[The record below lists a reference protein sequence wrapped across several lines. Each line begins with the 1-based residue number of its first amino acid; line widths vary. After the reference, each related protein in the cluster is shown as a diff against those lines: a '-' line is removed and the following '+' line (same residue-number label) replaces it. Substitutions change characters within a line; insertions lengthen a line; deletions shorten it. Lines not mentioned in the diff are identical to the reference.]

1 MEVKRDIVC
10 NQQQGWFSRLWGTRG
25 QRKLGEFIEH
35 RTQKEIFG
43 FRRNQIGH
51 EIEGQTRRTKHLF
64 RCHNV
69 SSPKTNL
76 ERDHGFACSVRG
88 VFWGVVV
95 GLRPAPG
102 CICKR
107 WNWNICFLNS
117 GSETTCHDLGWLNTF
132 HNLSNFIVSVVRAY
146 FNINLIGSL
155 LAFSHAC
162 FGTANLFYGRASLV
176 EVCFCKIL
184 SISIQNPELKFHS
197 NQVKSRSRSSV
208 GFLSGFAV
216 DTVSAESY
224 SLGLRDAQE
233 QRLTRLLGV
242 LVEEHSSLR
251 PSIHRMCF
259 CWREVKGKEKL
270 FWRCICRWQWTRAW
284 CLMIGC
290 QEVSNKELQKALR
303 HMRKAEDQYYSSK
316 GWPFGLNLSWEAR
329 FKTCVAVTCSHGSQ
343 ALRFWSCDDRCQKNY
358 DKYNMARQTAATQQ
372 CTNHDI
378 ISGYHTR
385 KD

>member
-1 MEVKRDIVC
+1 MFCTWSVLRCRCGSSACSWLHLQKA
-10 NQQQGWFSRLWGTRG
+10 
-25 QRKLGEFIEH
+25 KL
-35 RTQKEIFG
+35 
-43 FRRNQIGH
+43 
-51 EIEGQTRRTKHLF
+51 KHLF
-64 RCHNV
+64 FELRFGNYLPWFRVTEYLSQPEQFYSFCRSCLFQHKFDWFTPCIFTCLFRHSQPTLRKSKSCRGLFLQHFVHINSKSGIEV
-69 SSPKTNL
+69 SLK
-76 ERDHGFACSVRG
+76 
-88 VFWGVVV
+88 
-95 GLRPAPG
+95 PG
-102 CICKR
+102 QTHTHTDS
-107 WNWNICFLNS
+107 FLS
-117 GSETTCHDLGWLNTF
+117 S
-132 HNLSNFIVSVVRAY
+132 
-146 FNINLIGSL
+146 
-155 LAFSHAC
+155 
-162 FGTANLFYGRASLV
+162 
-176 EVCFCKIL
+176 
-184 SISIQNPELKFHS
+184 Q
-197 NQVKSRSRSSV
+197 SRSRSSV

-270 FWRCICRWQWTRAW
+270 FWRCICRWQWTSAW
-284 CLMIGC
+284 CLIGC